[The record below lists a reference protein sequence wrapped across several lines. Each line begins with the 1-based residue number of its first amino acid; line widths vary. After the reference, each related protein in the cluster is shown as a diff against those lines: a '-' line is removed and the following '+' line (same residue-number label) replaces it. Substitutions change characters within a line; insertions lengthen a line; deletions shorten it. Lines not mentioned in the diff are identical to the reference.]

1 MSSLET
7 LGGATWSTRLFTC
20 NRTKDYKMNRQK
32 HELQTHQGGKA
43 CSALAQD
50 SHGAEALLVSPT
62 LNRHIVYLPAKNIP
76 GPVKGGKK

>member
-1 MSSLET
+1 
-7 LGGATWSTRLFTC
+7 
-20 NRTKDYKMNRQK
+20 MNRQK

-62 LNRHIVYLPAKNIP
+62 LNQHIVYLPAKNIL